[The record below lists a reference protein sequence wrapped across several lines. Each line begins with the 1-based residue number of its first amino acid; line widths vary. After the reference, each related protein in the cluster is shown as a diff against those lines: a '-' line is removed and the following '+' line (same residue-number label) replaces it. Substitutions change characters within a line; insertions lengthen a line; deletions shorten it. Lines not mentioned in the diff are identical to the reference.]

1 MGILE
6 KKKVSDSCAE
16 QAQSVTLSHLN
27 GNKRI
32 FGGQLMV
39 WIDIL
44 AGVVAR
50 RHSGSD
56 VSTVAVDY
64 LWFKEPAYRNDT
76 IILKGY
82 ITAAFNTSME
92 ICVETY
98 KERLSGKQTLIN
110 KAYLV
115 MVAIDE
121 DDKPKKVPKLD
132 ITNETEQK
140 EFEDAVKRN
149 MLRQNRKKYDF

>member
-1 MGILE
+1 MN
-6 KKKVSDSCAE
+6 KKKVSESYTQ
-16 QAQSVTLSHLN
+16 QAQIVTLSHLN

-39 WIDIL
+39 WIDIV

-98 KERLSGKQTLIN
+98 KERLNGEQILIN

-121 DDKPKKVPKLD
+121 EDKPKRVPKVE
-132 ITNETEQK
+132 ITNENEQK
-140 EFEDAVKRN
+140 EYEAAVKRN
-149 MLRQNRKKYDF
+149 LLRQSRKKYDF